1 MTMET
6 SRSNDE
12 KISFDKYE
20 EMINTMSGINYII
33 DRNYSIAL
41 YSKKKW
47 DLFASN
53 NDGSELTEINR
64 VKEKSILDRFA
75 GNKVKSYYRSSVSYT
90 HLTLPTTPYV

>member
-6 SRSNDE
+6 SQSNDE

-41 YSKKKW
+41 YSKKMGFICFK
-47 DLFASN
+47 
-53 NDGSELTEINR
+53 
-64 VKEKSILDRFA
+64 
-75 GNKVKSYYRSSVSYT
+75 
-90 HLTLPTTPYV
+90 